1 MSLPGYTIGIDSGL
15 SGAIALRLPCG
26 ATRVYDV
33 PTKTVVINGKKRSR
47 LDDCALVYTLRVLCA
62 VPIAS
67 ACIEPPV
74 GMTGQSAAAA
84 AAFGDVAG
92 ALRLALVS
100 ALIASGQ
107 SPDVVDVVP
116 SQRWKRRLGVPSDKS
131 AARARATELMPGSAH
146 QWQRAK
152 DHNRAE
158 AACLAHY
165 AATQDQHAPPKSL
178 RRRAKQ
184 RVSR

>member
-1 MSLPGYTIGIDSGL
+1 MPDHGYTIGIDSGL
-15 SGAIALRLPCG
+15 SGAIALRLPHG
-26 ATRVYDV
+26 TVRVYDV

-47 LDDCALVYTLRVLCA
+47 LDDLALVQLMRVLCA
-62 VPIAS
+62 VPIAA

-100 ALIASGQ
+100 ALVASGQ
-107 SPDVVDVVP
+107 SADAVRIVP
-116 SQRWKRRLGVPSDKS
+116 SQRWKPRLGVPRDKDAS
-131 AARARATELMPGSAH
+131 RARASELMPESAH
-146 QWQRAK
+146 QWRRAK

-158 AACLAHY
+158 AACLSHY
-165 AATQDQHAPPKSL
+165 AATVDDQAPAKAL
-178 RRRAKQ
+178 RRRAKHSVP
-184 RVSR
+184 R